1 MTSTIDK
8 KLHSALPSTEDCD
21 PKSQRGGRWTRR
33 INRLRSTLRGMYLVP
48 DLDDDDDPDF
58 DETFDPD
65 AQTLTPRQCVVVA
78 RVATELADAVFAD
91 AHLLGNRPV
100 QPGSGCAVLADLPEC
115 TWTQD
120 ATWRRTMARSF
131 DDLSADAAAGLDP
144 EPRCTGE
151 EMALR
156 LIIGRARTAMISDRF
171 VEELTHLPAHKND
184 DDWDGPLD
192 YLFQDHDVLTLFW
205 AEPISDGVNLDP
217 EDWFTPFEPEL
228 ARDED
233 RGFRT

>member
-1 MTSTIDK
+1 
-8 KLHSALPSTEDCD
+8 
-21 PKSQRGGRWTRR
+21 
-33 INRLRSTLRGMYLVP
+33 
-48 DLDDDDDPDF
+48 
-58 DETFDPD
+58 
-65 AQTLTPRQCVVVA
+65 
-78 RVATELADAVFAD
+78 
-91 AHLLGNRPV
+91 
-100 QPGSGCAVLADLPEC
+100 
-115 TWTQD
+115 
-120 ATWRRTMARSF
+120 MARSF